1 MPATRPPTFRG
12 LPLSTRAYLSAL
24 FVVAAGLLLL
34 AVWKWSATDLDVAL
48 LVTVAVLCTV
58 GNLFEVFGAGHFSY
72 QPNLAFFLWGAVLLP
87 PWALAPLAV
96 LCFVPGWIL
105 HRFRWYMPAFN
116 ITNYFLCGLAV
127 SWVVSANDA
136 LTAPGG
142 TGLQKVAVLLGAVVT
157 FVALNHL
164 LLGLV
169 IRLTQGRSLRSGLR
183 DRGQSIVFDA
193 ALATTGACLAAL
205 WDGSPA
211 FVLLIAGP
219 MFLVYRALWLPLLE
233 HKARTDPKTGL
244 YNSDHLM
251 TVFAEAVATARKRRH
266 ELSVMMFDLDHL
278 RAVNN
283 RWGHLAGDQLIK
295 AVSGVLAEAAGQR
308 GLAARFGGE
317 EFCLLLPETPLT
329 EAQRLAE
336 SIRAK
341 VESMRLQSGDGELS
355 ITISIGVAGYPTH
368 GDDVDSLLNAADAAV
383 YDAKLGGRNRV
394 RVPLAPQVH
403 RIFDRPDLLQPQP
416 APATAELRLAPDRA
430 ADKTERA
437 VNGEVDSGATDVPV
451 EQPPEPPAPP
461 PVRAHRRRLVAVY
474 AAFLCAAA
482 AVVGAFSSPDAV
494 LSQLELFIPLVAS
507 TVILD
512 LIRIDVFERA
522 KISPASVASIA
533 LAILFGPLG
542 PLTSEAAIAT
552 LRAAKRVP
560 TVKWTWDFGALS
572 LSGASAAAAYSLV
585 PEAGTVALI
594 AGGIAA
600 GLAYYLVNM
609 TLLSVVM
616 GLSDG
621 RGPLVQWKEGL
632 AWLAPHFAA
641 FGAIAAL
648 FVLSEERL
656 GEWALVVFGLP
667 IAMLWIAQ
675 KQYVDRSRTSVEE
688 LRRNAEQLRG
698 LLADRE
704 ELLTRMHR
712 SYLSTIT
719 SLARTI
725 EAKDPYTGG
734 HTERVGM
741 IARALAA
748 RLGFDQDGLR
758 AVEVGAIVH
767 DIGKIGIPDQIL
779 LKPGSLD
786 QVELREMHRHTELGS
801 YILADLEL
809 PPIVKQMAR
818 NHHERYDGSG
828 YPDGLIGEEIPLAAR
843 ILSVADALDAMTT
856 DRPYRNALPLAQARA
871 EIEAEAGAQFCPT
884 VVTALRECLDEEPA
898 FRALFDVSSVAV

>member
-1 MPATRPPTFRG
+1 MSATRPPRFRG
-12 LPLSTRAYLSAL
+12 LPLAARAYLSAL
-24 FVVAAGLLLL
+24 FVVTAGLLVIEVRSGSGTDLGLALL
-34 AVWKWSATDLDVAL
+34 AV
-48 LVTVAVLCTV
+48 VAVLCCA

-72 QPNLAFFLWGAVLLP
+72 QPNLAFFFWGALLLP
-87 PWALAPLAV
+87 PWVLAPLAV
-96 LCFVPGWIL
+96 LCFAPGWLL

-116 ITNYFLCGLAV
+116 ITNYLLCGLTV
-127 SWVVSANDA
+127 SAVVSSTDA
-136 LTAPGG
+136 LGAAGEPGPEG
-142 TGLQKVAVLLGAVVT
+142 VAVLLAAVIA

-164 LLGLV
+164 LLGLI
-169 IRLTQGRSLRSGLR
+169 IRLTQGRPLRSGLR
-183 DRGQSIVFDA
+183 DRAQSILFDG
-193 ALATTGACLAAL
+193 ALAIMGACTAAL
-205 WDGSPA
+205 WDASPTL
-211 FVLLIAGP
+211 VLLIAGP

-251 TVFAEAVATARKRRH
+251 TVFAEALATARKRRT

-283 RWGHLAGDQLIK
+283 RWGHLAGDRLIK
-295 AVSGVLAEAAGQR
+295 GVSGVLAEAAGQR

-317 EFCLLLPETPLT
+317 EFCLLLPETPVT
-329 EAQRLAE
+329 TAQRVAE
-336 SIRAK
+336 TIRAN
-341 VESMRLQSGDGELS
+341 VEAMRVDTGEEELGV
-355 ITISIGVAGYPTH
+355 TISIGVAGYPTH
-368 GDDVDSLLNAADAAV
+368 GDSVDALLNAADAAV

-403 RIFDRPDLLQPQP
+403 RIFDRPEP
-416 APATAELRLAPDRA
+416 LRSTTPIALTPDRVGGR
-430 ADKTERA
+430 DETERDA
-437 VNGEVDSGATDVPV
+437 VAVGNGS
-451 EQPPEPPAPP
+451 PPEPPPP
-461 PVRAHRRRLVAVY
+461 STSPSPARPRRRWLVAAY
-474 AAFLCAAA
+474 AALLCAGAA
-482 AVVGAFSSPDAV
+482 IVGLFASPDAV
-494 LSQLELFIPLVAS
+494 LSNLELFVPLVVS
-507 TVILD
+507 TVVLD

-522 KISPASVASIA
+522 KISPASVASIV

-542 PLTSEAAIAT
+542 PLTSEAAIAA
-552 LRAAKRVP
+552 LRAARRVP
-560 TVKWTWDFGALS
+560 VVKWTWDFGALT
-572 LSGASAAAAYSLV
+572 LSGASAAAAFSAV

-594 AGGIAA
+594 GGGIVA

-609 TLLSVVM
+609 TLLSLVM

-632 AWLAPHFAA
+632 AWLAPHFGA
-641 FGAIAAL
+641 FGALAGL
-648 FVLSEERL
+648 FVLSEDRL
-656 GEWALVVFGLP
+656 GDWALVVFGLP
-667 IAMLWIAQ
+667 IAMLWMAQ

-704 ELLTRMHR
+704 ELLSRMHR

-734 HTERVGM
+734 HTERVAT
-741 IARALAA
+741 IARGLAA
-748 RLGFDQDGLR
+748 RLGFDEDGLR

-786 QVELREMHRHTELGS
+786 QGELREMHKHTELGS
-801 YILADLEL
+801 YILGDLEL

-856 DRPYRNALPLAQARA
+856 DRPYRGALTLAQARE
-871 EIEAEAGAQFCPT
+871 EIEAQAGRQFCPR
-884 VVTALRECLDEEPA
+884 VVAALRQCLDEEPA
-898 FRALFDVSSVAV
+898 FRALFELSSVAV